1 MSLIWIREL
10 IRLSVLFSDIVL
22 PFQPPDVRQYTDF
35 AIA

>member
-1 MSLIWIREL
+1 M
-10 IRLSVLFSDIVL
+10 L